1 MKNYRQVLGDAYSSA
16 EQIQNVDET
25 FTFSNEVKGYIETIV
40 DKAEN
45 SKAVLA
51 VIITLMAHK
60 IVVPEDDIRYHQ
72 KDIGNFSGRTI
83 DSKFITPFI
92 KEKNFPAMAESG
104 WLTRSLEQKVPY
116 DLNYPGAIKGSV
128 LKPSCKSILLSA

>member
-1 MKNYRQVLGDAYSSA
+1 MTNYRQILDDAYSSA

-72 KDIGNFSGRTI
+72 KILAIFR
-83 DSKFITPFI
+83 
-92 KEKNFPAMAESG
+92 AEL
-104 WLTRSLEQKVPY
+104 LTRSL
-116 DLNYPGAIKGSV
+116 
-128 LKPSCKSILLSA
+128 LLLLLRRRTFLPWLSLDG